1 MNKRCDGD
9 EWTWTTGMTPVDSTC
24 ARYMGCIELS
34 VLEGGELYNGT
45 LTEGLWLMWAN
56 EGASTVEQLMLE
68 GTAQLAAAMSC
79 GDATELG
86 VTKKAMTELMTSLTR
101 LHAAGKGR
109 SNVQSRSR
117 IMVQRPI
124 TLVHYSLDSRRR
136 HCGIDAMYT
145 VKPSVCERRL

>member
-1 MNKRCDGD
+1 
-9 EWTWTTGMTPVDSTC
+9 MTPVDSTC

-86 VTKKAMTELMTSLTR
+86 VTKKAMTELLTSLTR

-124 TLVHYSLDSRRR
+124 TLVYYGPTSNHARVLWSNVQSRSCIIRSTR
-136 HCGIDAMYT
+136 GGVT
-145 VKPSVCERRL
+145 VV